1 MPAKGTKKHMKRK
14 LKTSN
19 SRLSDLARRLLQ
31 AHDPLAGELLRRG
44 LLSGRQVAE
53 LKAVAA
59 PRLKRALAAERIG
72 GFILAAEL
80 ANADRQLAAR
90 AVFRGLLS
98 CDELQ
103 RLDTMLKFQPRG
115 KRTGKLDELT
125 RIIERAI
132 EQCEGGDYGNGH

>member
-1 MPAKGTKKHMKRK
+1 MKRK
-14 LKTSN
+14 LKTFNGS
-19 SRLSDLARRLLQ
+19 LSDLARRMLQ

-44 LLSGRQVAE
+44 LLSGREIAA
-53 LKAVAA
+53 LKIARA
-59 PRLKRALAAERIG
+59 PRLKRVLAAERIG

-90 AVFRGLLS
+90 AVLRGLLS
-98 CDELQ
+98 CDELK

-115 KRTGKLDELT
+115 WRTGKLDELT

-132 EQCEGGDYGNGH
+132 EQCEGGDHGNGH